1 MIFGKTFEPI
11 KSAPGDSI
19 YHYSGGYLE
28 ERFFFKIAISLF
40 ITYHI
45 SFNKVEHSWLFYCY
59 ETL

>member
-28 ERFFFKIAISLF
+28 ERFFLR
-40 ITYHI
+40 
-45 SFNKVEHSWLFYCY
+45 
-59 ETL
+59 